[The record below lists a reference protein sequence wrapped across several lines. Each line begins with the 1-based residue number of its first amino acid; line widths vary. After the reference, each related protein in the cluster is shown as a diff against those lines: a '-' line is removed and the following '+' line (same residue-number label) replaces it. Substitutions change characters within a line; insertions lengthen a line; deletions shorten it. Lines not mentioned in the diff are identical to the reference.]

1 MILLTVAYWPDTKA
15 KACGSSGS
23 LLVGVKQ
30 QCWGFRSFFGPKEQK
45 NPKYSKTSR
54 FKTPFTTIKVEN
66 KQTGF
71 FVRPKIL
78 QSKWTK
84 PEIHN

>member
-1 MILLTVAYWPDTKA
+1 MLRFQK
-15 KACGSSGS
+15 
-23 LLVGVKQ
+23 
-30 QCWGFRSFFGPKEQK
+30 FFGPKEQK

-66 KQTGF
+66 KQKGF

-78 QSKWTK
+78 QSK
-84 PEIHN
+84 